1 MRRKKK
7 CPESEFNEFEPCLK
21 SAKIRFQL
29 SACLNHETLDTIF
42 SGTKHM

>member
-7 CPESEFNEFEPCLK
+7 CPESEFNEFEPYLK
-21 SAKIRFQL
+21 SAKNQL
-29 SACLNHETLDTIF
+29 SACLNHETLDTIL